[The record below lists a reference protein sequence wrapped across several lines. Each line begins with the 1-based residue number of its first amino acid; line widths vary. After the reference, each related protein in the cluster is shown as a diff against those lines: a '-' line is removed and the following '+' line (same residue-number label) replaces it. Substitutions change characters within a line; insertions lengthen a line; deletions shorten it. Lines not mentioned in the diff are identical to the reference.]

1 MPSCL
6 ECFSK
11 KDLKGIDLQI
21 LVDREHPNFACEA
34 TRCSEFSGAPV
45 DNSESIA
52 FLLVD
57 PASYDPVTKVVTPD
71 AFRELT
77 NRDLSVL
84 RIGIAQRA
92 EAEETRERLIA
103 RGREKNPPEVR
114 LVDEVCVAAVEEVRA
129 QSMEGQRI
137 FGVYDTAL
145 NGQPAHASVFT
156 TQQVHSANKLG
167 RKRVRA
173 LCYEIF
179 SKSIIS
185 YSEFSA
191 SLAA

>member
-11 KDLKGIDLQI
+11 NDLKGVELQI
-21 LVDREHPNFACEA
+21 LVDREHPDFVCEA
-34 TRCSEFSGAPV
+34 TKCSELSDGPV
-45 DNSESIA
+45 EDAEELA

-57 PASYDPVTKVVTPD
+57 PASYDPVTKIVTPD

-84 RIGIAQRA
+84 RVGIAHRV
-92 EAEETRERLIA
+92 EAEETRDRLIV
-103 RGREKNPPEVR
+103 RGKEKNPPEIR
-114 LVDEVCVAAVEEVRA
+114 LVDEVCVAAVSEVRS
-129 QSMEGQRI
+129 QTIEGQRVL
-137 FGVYDTAL
+137 GVYDTAL
-145 NGQPAHASVFT
+145 DGQPAHASIFT

-173 LCYEIF
+173 LCYEVF
-179 SKSIIS
+179 SKRIIS
-185 YSEFSA
+185 YSDFA
-191 SLAA
+191 ATLAI